1 MHGTYSSVPKSGAGT
16 FINFDEKFQDFP
28 VTLNQRLLFY
38 SVLSLPA
45 RLFGPALLFG
55 TLG

>member
-1 MHGTYSSVPKSGAGT
+1 MVH
-16 FINFDEKFQDFP
+16 
-28 VTLNQRLLFY
+28 TLVYRKVVQARLLILRKNSKISQLLTQRLLSY
-38 SVLSLPA
+38 SVLLLPA

>member
-16 FINFDEKFQDFP
+16 FIILMKNSKISQLL
-28 VTLNQRLLFY
+28 TRLLSY
-38 SVLSLPA
+38 SVLLLPA

>member
-16 FINFDEKFQDFP
+16 FIILMKNSKISQLI
-28 VTLNQRLLFY
+28 TQRLLFY
-38 SVLSLPA
+38 SVLLLPA
-45 RLFGPALLFG
+45 RLFGPAILFV